1 MAKGQQK
8 IVIPPPVPGT
18 PEYYYNLR
26 AGRDLLPMEKR
37 LGMVRDPNYKYE
49 YTCDNKTPFRYS
61 LALYS
66 FIILILYFSCT
77 NISIPEPDRP
87 IVLQMSFGDSESEDL
102 IDTIEVENLG
112 IQSDVVS
119 EDVGSTDQI
128 VELEPEPEPETNNF
142 EEYWASIQP
151 EESGEPIEDQ
161 SDSTAEAGKVI
172 STMTGAIGQATSSNH
187 AVASRYGSGDSMEMR
202 LAKIWFKH

>member
-8 IVIPPPVPGT
+8 IVIPPPIPGT

-26 AGRDLLPMEKR
+26 AKRDLLPMEKR
-37 LGMVRDPNYKYE
+37 LGMVRDPNYKYQ
-49 YTCDNKTPFRYS
+49 YTSDDRTPFKYS

-77 NISIPEPDRP
+77 NISIPEPDKP
-87 IVLQMSFGDSESEDL
+87 IVLQMSFGDPESEL
-102 IDTIEVENLG
+102 TDTIEVENLG

-128 VELEPEPEPETNNF
+128 VETEPEPESKPELKTDSF

-151 EESGEPIEDQ
+151 EESNQETEQQ
-161 SDSTAEAGKVI
+161 SNTIAEATEFV
-172 STMTGAIGQATSSNH
+172 STMTNSIGQATSSNH
-187 AVASRYGSGDSMEMR
+187 ATAGRYGSVSYTHLRAHET
-202 LAKIWFKH
+202 